1 MIRPYLS
8 EREWKI
14 QLTTSVKFMCSKN
27 SEETRTLHTKGH
39 NVEMNNDCM
48 IKDFSG
54 PVLKTIKKI

>member
-1 MIRPYLS
+1 
-8 EREWKI
+8 
-14 QLTTSVKFMCSKN
+14 MCSKN

-39 NVEMNNDCM
+39 NVETNNDCM